1 MRKIYVYRNDDG
13 EVPVLRFIESTH
25 KKIRNKFDFML
36 HFVKDERNLLC
47 EPYVKHFSID
57 KYKMLYEL
65 RIRANGTM
73 VRVIYSIRNGVP
85 SFNGS
90 AEIAAEKNRGLSQGD
105 KSSVFS
111 YKAEE
116 NIILLH
122 AFFKKSRRDTE
133 NALEYALKI
142 LSSFDDSAL
151 YPTEHLTEV

>member
-1 MRKIYVYRNDDG
+1 MRKIYVYRNDTG

-25 KKIRNKFDFML
+25 KKIRSKFDFML
-36 HFVKDERNLLC
+36 QFVKDERNMLC

-73 VRVIYSIRNGVP
+73 VRVIY
-85 SFNGS
+85 
-90 AEIAAEKNRGLSQGD
+90 
-105 KSSVFS
+105 

>member
-1 MRKIYVYRNDDG
+1 MRKIYVYRSDIG

-25 KKIRNKFDFML
+25 KKIRSKFDFML
-36 HFVKDERNLLC
+36 QFVKDERNMLC

-73 VRVIYSIRNGVP
+73 VRVIY
-85 SFNGS
+85 
-90 AEIAAEKNRGLSQGD
+90 
-105 KSSVFS
+105 

-142 LSSFDDSAL
+142 LNSFDDSAL

>member
-1 MRKIYVYRNDDG
+1 MRKIYVYRNDAG
-13 EVPVLRFIESTH
+13 EIPVLRFVESTH
-25 KKIRNKFDFML
+25 KKIRSKFDFML
-36 HFVKDERNLLC
+36 QFVKDERNMLC

-73 VRVIYSIRNGVP
+73 VRVIY
-85 SFNGS
+85 
-90 AEIAAEKNRGLSQGD
+90 
-105 KSSVFS
+105 

>member
-13 EVPVLRFIESTH
+13 ELPVLRFIESTH

-36 HFVKDERNLLC
+36 HFVKDERNMLC

-73 VRVIYSIRNGVP
+73 VRVIY
-85 SFNGS
+85 
-90 AEIAAEKNRGLSQGD
+90 
-105 KSSVFS
+105 

-142 LSSFDDSAL
+142 LNSFDDSAL
-151 YPTEHLTEV
+151 YPTEHLAEV

>member
-1 MRKIYVYRNDDG
+1 MRKIYVYRNDAG

-25 KKIRNKFDFML
+25 KKIRSKFDFML
-36 HFVKDERNLLC
+36 QFVKDERNMLC

-73 VRVIYSIRNGVP
+73 VRVIY
-85 SFNGS
+85 
-90 AEIAAEKNRGLSQGD
+90 
-105 KSSVFS
+105 

-142 LSSFDDSAL
+142 LS
-151 YPTEHLTEV
+151 

>member
-1 MRKIYVYRNDDG
+1 MRKIYVYRNDAG

-36 HFVKDERNLLC
+36 HFVKDERNMLC

-73 VRVIYSIRNGVP
+73 VRVIY
-85 SFNGS
+85 
-90 AEIAAEKNRGLSQGD
+90 
-105 KSSVFS
+105 

>member
-1 MRKIYVYRNDDG
+1 MRKIYVYRNDAG

-25 KKIRNKFDFML
+25 KKIRSKFDFML
-36 HFVKDERNLLC
+36 QFVKDERNMLC

-65 RIRANGTM
+65 RIRVNGTM
-73 VRVIYSIRNGVP
+73 VRVIY
-85 SFNGS
+85 
-90 AEIAAEKNRGLSQGD
+90 
-105 KSSVFS
+105 

>member
-1 MRKIYVYRNDDG
+1 MRKIYVYRNDAG
-13 EVPVLRFIESTH
+13 EIPVLRFIESTH
-25 KKIRNKFDFML
+25 KKIRSKFDFML
-36 HFVKDERNLLC
+36 QFVKDERNMLC

-73 VRVIYSIRNGVP
+73 VRVIY
-85 SFNGS
+85 
-90 AEIAAEKNRGLSQGD
+90 
-105 KSSVFS
+105 

-142 LSSFDDSAL
+142 LNSFDDSAL

>member
-1 MRKIYVYRNDDG
+1 MRKIYVYRNDAG

-25 KKIRNKFDFML
+25 KKIRSKFDFML
-36 HFVKDERNLLC
+36 QFVKDERNMLC

-73 VRVIYSIRNGVP
+73 VRVIYYR
-85 SFNGS
+85 
-90 AEIAAEKNRGLSQGD
+90 
-105 KSSVFS
+105 
-111 YKAEE
+111 AEE

-142 LSSFDDSAL
+142 LNSFDDSAL
-151 YPTEHLTEV
+151 YPTEHLAEV

>member
-1 MRKIYVYRNDDG
+1 MRKIYVYRNDAG

-25 KKIRNKFDFML
+25 KKIRSKFDFML
-36 HFVKDERNLLC
+36 HFVKDERNMLC

-73 VRVIYSIRNGVP
+73 VRVIY
-85 SFNGS
+85 
-90 AEIAAEKNRGLSQGD
+90 
-105 KSSVFS
+105 

-142 LSSFDDSAL
+142 LNSFDDSAL
-151 YPTEHLTEV
+151 YPTEHLAEV

>member
-1 MRKIYVYRNDDG
+1 MRKIYVYRNDAG

-25 KKIRNKFDFML
+25 KKIRSKFDFML
-36 HFVKDERNLLC
+36 QFVKDERNMLC

-73 VRVIYSIRNGVP
+73 VRVIY
-85 SFNGS
+85 
-90 AEIAAEKNRGLSQGD
+90 
-105 KSSVFS
+105 
-111 YKAEE
+111 YKVEE

>member
-1 MRKIYVYRNDDG
+1 MRKIYVYRNDSG

-25 KKIRNKFDFML
+25 KKIRSKFDFML
-36 HFVKDERNLLC
+36 HFVKDERYMLC

-73 VRVIYSIRNGVP
+73 VRVIY
-85 SFNGS
+85 
-90 AEIAAEKNRGLSQGD
+90 
-105 KSSVFS
+105 

-142 LSSFDDSAL
+142 LNSFDDSAL
-151 YPTEHLTEV
+151 YPTEHLAEV

>member
-1 MRKIYVYRNDDG
+1 MRKIYVYRNDAG

-25 KKIRNKFDFML
+25 KKIRSKFDFML
-36 HFVKDERNLLC
+36 QFVKDERNMLC

-73 VRVIYSIRNGVP
+73 VRVIY
-85 SFNGS
+85 
-90 AEIAAEKNRGLSQGD
+90 
-105 KSSVFS
+105 

-122 AFFKKSRRDTE
+122 AFFKKSRRDAE

-142 LSSFDDSAL
+142 LNSFDDSAL

>member
-1 MRKIYVYRNDDG
+1 MRKIYVYRNDFG
-13 EVPVLRFIESTH
+13 EIPVLRFIESTH

-36 HFVKDERNLLC
+36 NFVKDERNMLC

-73 VRVIYSIRNGVP
+73 VRVIY
-85 SFNGS
+85 
-90 AEIAAEKNRGLSQGD
+90 
-105 KSSVFS
+105 

-142 LSSFDDSAL
+142 LNSFDDSAL
-151 YPTEHLTEV
+151 YPTEHLAEV

>member
-1 MRKIYVYRNDDG
+1 MRKIYVYRNDAE

-36 HFVKDERNLLC
+36 HFVKDERNMLC

-73 VRVIYSIRNGVP
+73 VRVIY
-85 SFNGS
+85 
-90 AEIAAEKNRGLSQGD
+90 
-105 KSSVFS
+105 

-151 YPTEHLTEV
+151 YPTEHLAEV

>member
-1 MRKIYVYRNDDG
+1 LRKIYVYRNDAG

-25 KKIRNKFDFML
+25 KKIRSKFDFML
-36 HFVKDERNLLC
+36 QFVKDERNMLC

-73 VRVIYSIRNGVP
+73 VRVIY
-85 SFNGS
+85 
-90 AEIAAEKNRGLSQGD
+90 
-105 KSSVFS
+105 

-142 LSSFDDSAL
+142 LNSFDDSAL
-151 YPTEHLTEV
+151 YPTEHLAEV

>member
-1 MRKIYVYRNDDG
+1 
-13 EVPVLRFIESTH
+13 
-25 KKIRNKFDFML
+25 ML
-36 HFVKDERNLLC
+36 HFVKDERNMLC

-73 VRVIYSIRNGVP
+73 VRVIY
-85 SFNGS
+85 
-90 AEIAAEKNRGLSQGD
+90 
-105 KSSVFS
+105 

-142 LSSFDDSAL
+142 LNSFDYSAL
-151 YPTEHLTEV
+151 YPTEHLAEV

>member
-1 MRKIYVYRNDDG
+1 MRKIYVYRNDVG

-25 KKIRNKFDFML
+25 KKIRSKFDFML
-36 HFVKDERNLLC
+36 QFVKDERNMLC

-73 VRVIYSIRNGVP
+73 VRVIY
-85 SFNGS
+85 
-90 AEIAAEKNRGLSQGD
+90 
-105 KSSVFS
+105 

-142 LSSFDDSAL
+142 LNSFDDSAL
-151 YPTEHLTEV
+151 YPTEHLAEV

>member
-1 MRKIYVYRNDDG
+1 MRKIYVYRNDAG

-25 KKIRNKFDFML
+25 KKIRSKFDFML
-36 HFVKDERNLLC
+36 QFVKDERNMLC

-73 VRVIYSIRNGVP
+73 VRVIY
-85 SFNGS
+85 
-90 AEIAAEKNRGLSQGD
+90 
-105 KSSVFS
+105 
-111 YKAEE
+111 YKAQE

>member
-1 MRKIYVYRNDDG
+1 MRKIYVYRNDAG
-13 EVPVLRFIESTH
+13 EIPVLRFVESTH
-25 KKIRNKFDFML
+25 KKIRSKFDFML
-36 HFVKDERNLLC
+36 QFVKDERNILC

-73 VRVIYSIRNGVP
+73 VRVIY
-85 SFNGS
+85 
-90 AEIAAEKNRGLSQGD
+90 
-105 KSSVFS
+105 

-142 LSSFDDSAL
+142 LNSFDDSAL

>member
-1 MRKIYVYRNDDG
+1 MRKIYIYRNDTG

-36 HFVKDERNLLC
+36 NFVKDERNVLC

-73 VRVIYSIRNGVP
+73 VRVIY
-85 SFNGS
+85 
-90 AEIAAEKNRGLSQGD
+90 
-105 KSSVFS
+105 

-142 LSSFDDSAL
+142 LNSFDDSAL
-151 YPTEHLTEV
+151 YPTEHLAEV

>member
-1 MRKIYVYRNDDG
+1 MRKIYVYRNDAG

-25 KKIRNKFDFML
+25 KKIRSKFDFTL
-36 HFVKDERNLLC
+36 QFVKDERNMLC

-73 VRVIYSIRNGVP
+73 VRVIY
-85 SFNGS
+85 
-90 AEIAAEKNRGLSQGD
+90 
-105 KSSVFS
+105 

-142 LSSFDDSAL
+142 LNSFDDSAL
-151 YPTEHLTEV
+151 YPTEHLAEV

>member
-1 MRKIYVYRNDDG
+1 MRKIYVYRNDAE

-36 HFVKDERNLLC
+36 HFVKDERNMLC

-73 VRVIYSIRNGVP
+73 VRVIY
-85 SFNGS
+85 
-90 AEIAAEKNRGLSQGD
+90 
-105 KSSVFS
+105 

>member
-1 MRKIYVYRNDDG
+1 MRKIYVYRNDFG
-13 EVPVLRFIESTH
+13 EIPVLRFIESTH

-36 HFVKDERNLLC
+36 HFVKDERNVLC

-73 VRVIYSIRNGVP
+73 VRVIY
-85 SFNGS
+85 
-90 AEIAAEKNRGLSQGD
+90 
-105 KSSVFS
+105 

-142 LSSFDDSAL
+142 LNSFDDSAL
-151 YPTEHLTEV
+151 YPTEHLAEV

>member
-1 MRKIYVYRNDDG
+1 MRKIYVYRNDAG

-25 KKIRNKFDFML
+25 KKIRRKFDFML
-36 HFVKDERNLLC
+36 QFVKDERNMLC

-73 VRVIYSIRNGVP
+73 VRVIY
-85 SFNGS
+85 
-90 AEIAAEKNRGLSQGD
+90 
-105 KSSVFS
+105 

>member
-1 MRKIYVYRNDDG
+1 MRKIYVYRNDTG
-13 EVPVLRFIESTH
+13 EIPVLRFIESTH

-36 HFVKDERNLLC
+36 HFVKDERNMLC

-73 VRVIYSIRNGVP
+73 VRVIY
-85 SFNGS
+85 
-90 AEIAAEKNRGLSQGD
+90 
-105 KSSVFS
+105 

-151 YPTEHLTEV
+151 YPTEHLAEV

>member
-1 MRKIYVYRNDDG
+1 MRKIYVYRNDAG

-25 KKIRNKFDFML
+25 KKIRTKFDFML
-36 HFVKDERNLLC
+36 QFAKDERNMLC

-73 VRVIYSIRNGVP
+73 VRVIYYR
-85 SFNGS
+85 
-90 AEIAAEKNRGLSQGD
+90 
-105 KSSVFS
+105 
-111 YKAEE
+111 AEE

>member
-1 MRKIYVYRNDDG
+1 MRKIYVYRNDAG

-25 KKIRNKFDFML
+25 KKIRSKFDFML
-36 HFVKDERNLLC
+36 QFVKDERNMLC

-73 VRVIYSIRNGVP
+73 VRVIY
-85 SFNGS
+85 
-90 AEIAAEKNRGLSQGD
+90 
-105 KSSVFS
+105 

>member
-1 MRKIYVYRNDDG
+1 MRKIYVYRNDSG

-25 KKIRNKFDFML
+25 KKIRSKFDFML
-36 HFVKDERNLLC
+36 QFVKDERNMLC

-73 VRVIYSIRNGVP
+73 VRVIY
-85 SFNGS
+85 
-90 AEIAAEKNRGLSQGD
+90 
-105 KSSVFS
+105 

>member
-1 MRKIYVYRNDDG
+1 MRKIYVYRSDIG

-25 KKIRNKFDFML
+25 KKIRSKFDFML
-36 HFVKDERNLLC
+36 QFVKDERNMLC

-73 VRVIYSIRNGVP
+73 VRVIY
-85 SFNGS
+85 
-90 AEIAAEKNRGLSQGD
+90 
-105 KSSVFS
+105 

-142 LSSFDDSAL
+142 LNSFDDSAL
-151 YPTEHLTEV
+151 YPTEHLAEV

>member
-1 MRKIYVYRNDDG
+1 MRKIYVYRNDAG

-36 HFVKDERNLLC
+36 HFVKDERNMLC

-65 RIRANGTM
+65 RIRVNGTM
-73 VRVIYSIRNGVP
+73 VRVIY
-85 SFNGS
+85 
-90 AEIAAEKNRGLSQGD
+90 
-105 KSSVFS
+105 

>member
-1 MRKIYVYRNDDG
+1 MRKIYVYRNDSG

-25 KKIRNKFDFML
+25 KKIRSKFDFML
-36 HFVKDERNLLC
+36 QFVKDERNMLC

-73 VRVIYSIRNGVP
+73 VRVIY
-85 SFNGS
+85 
-90 AEIAAEKNRGLSQGD
+90 
-105 KSSVFS
+105 

-142 LSSFDDSAL
+142 LNSFDDSAL

>member
-1 MRKIYVYRNDDG
+1 MRKIYVYRNDAG

-25 KKIRNKFDFML
+25 KKIRSKFDFML
-36 HFVKDERNLLC
+36 QFVKDERNMLC
-47 EPYVKHFSID
+47 EPDVKHFSID

-73 VRVIYSIRNGVP
+73 VRVIY
-85 SFNGS
+85 
-90 AEIAAEKNRGLSQGD
+90 
-105 KSSVFS
+105 

-142 LSSFDDSAL
+142 LNSFDDSAL

>member
-1 MRKIYVYRNDDG
+1 MRKIYVYRNDAG

-25 KKIRNKFDFML
+25 KKIRSKFDFML
-36 HFVKDERNLLC
+36 NFVKDERNMLC

-73 VRVIYSIRNGVP
+73 VRVIYYR
-85 SFNGS
+85 
-90 AEIAAEKNRGLSQGD
+90 
-105 KSSVFS
+105 
-111 YKAEE
+111 AEE

-142 LSSFDDSAL
+142 LNSFDDSAL
-151 YPTEHLTEV
+151 YPTEHLAEV

>member
-1 MRKIYVYRNDDG
+1 MRKIYVYRNDAG

-25 KKIRNKFDFML
+25 KKIRRKFDFML
-36 HFVKDERNLLC
+36 HFVKDERNMLC

-65 RIRANGTM
+65 RIRVNGTM
-73 VRVIYSIRNGVP
+73 VRVIY
-85 SFNGS
+85 
-90 AEIAAEKNRGLSQGD
+90 
-105 KSSVFS
+105 

>member
-1 MRKIYVYRNDDG
+1 MRKIYVYRNDAG

-25 KKIRNKFDFML
+25 KKIRSKFDFML
-36 HFVKDERNLLC
+36 QFVKDERNMLC

-73 VRVIYSIRNGVP
+73 VRVIY
-85 SFNGS
+85 
-90 AEIAAEKNRGLSQGD
+90 
-105 KSSVFS
+105 

-142 LSSFDDSAL
+142 LNSFDDSAL
-151 YPTEHLTEV
+151 YPTEHLAEV

>member
-25 KKIRNKFDFML
+25 KKIRSKFDFML

-73 VRVIYSIRNGVP
+73 VRVIYYR
-85 SFNGS
+85 
-90 AEIAAEKNRGLSQGD
+90 
-105 KSSVFS
+105 
-111 YKAEE
+111 AEE

-122 AFFKKSRRDTE
+122 AFFKKSRWDTE

-142 LSSFDDSAL
+142 LNSFDDSAL
-151 YPTEHLTEV
+151 YPTEHLAEV